1 MSKQSRYSEVDHNED
16 AFSDFVDSLNFDD
29 DDDFLDHYEKPT
41 HKRSKRSKEARR
53 RIEQFW
59 EDRELENRI
68 DEYYYHTDD

>member
-1 MSKQSRYSEVDHNED
+1 MSKQARHSELDDSEND
-16 AFSDFVDSLNFDD
+16 FSDFVDSLNFDND
-29 DDDFLDHYEKPT
+29 NFLDHYEKPS

-59 EDRELENRI
+59 EDRELENRL

>member
-1 MSKQSRYSEVDHNED
+1 MNKQARYSEVDHNED
-16 AFSDFVDSLNFDD
+16 AFSDFVDSLNFDN
-29 DDDFLDHYEKPT
+29 DDFLDHDEKPS

-59 EDRELENRI
+59 EDRELEHRL